1 MYERVETMLRRMAAG
16 FAGLRDGVARG
27 DPGAALADLDDRLLA
42 DLGVSRSGAPLPV
55 EALRPAQ
62 RRGVG
67 RQSGGAISK
76 PEKSK
81 PGETVQLTSV
91 QAPRLVAVC
100 Q

>member
-1 MYERVETMLRRMAAG
+1 MVRWIEATRRGVAAG
-16 FAGLRDGVARG
+16 FERWRRAVPAG
-27 DPGAALADLDDRLLA
+27 PGNALAELDDRLLA
-42 DLGVSRSGAPLPV
+42 DLAVTRAGKPLPA
-55 EALRPAQ
+55 EALRPIQ